1 MDAVVDESAVMLAA
15 IIVDSDDVL
24 ALRSAVATV
33 IVEPS
38 AEITFCTETM
48 DFVVTEMM
56 ELMDSPRAVALD
68 AKSV

>member
-1 MDAVVDESAVMLAA
+1 MDAVVDESVVMLAA

-33 IVEPS
+33 SVEPS
-38 AEITFCTETM
+38 AEITVCTEPM